1 MKLQGKVAFITGAA
15 SGFGKEFTLH
25 LLRNNCRVGVFFSE
39 GYLKPSRAFMMDLY
53 CENSE

>member
-25 LLRNNCRVGVFFSE
+25 LLRNNCKVRVFFS
-39 GYLKPSRAFMMDLY
+39 GVLGTLSNTYDGAFLQK
-53 CENSE
+53 